1 MPRKKPVEE
10 MLPEDFDFAD
20 YKRVCTYYVKEACD
34 KAVKQLLDA
43 CKLNA
48 TEPTPYPRS
57 HARLAY
63 YDSMNRIIDA
73 RKYARSYEDERLLD
87 NATIILHTLYDDFV
101 TGLGVLG

>member
-34 KAVKQLLDA
+34 KAVQQLLDA

-48 TEPTPYPRS
+48 TEPTTCPRS
-57 HARLAY
+57 RARLVY
-63 YDSMNRIIDA
+63 YDSVNRIIDA

-87 NATIILHTLYDDFV
+87 NAFIVLNMLYDDFV
-101 TGLGVLG
+101 NGRGVLE